1 MWKASMIIK
10 EKLYHHISESC
21 FCEWVCVP
29 PIYIITGFS
38 VCKVTLSCYK
48 HIIETRRTSFS
59 SQGDAGKK
67 TKEQTKQ
74 FSIRGCCATDIND
87 NSSLI
92 LYSFVLESFV
102 FCILC
107 SIGRTKRRE
116 IKRYIPAN
124 ATLTITSQLRF

>member
-1 MWKASMIIK
+1 M
-10 EKLYHHISESC
+10 
-21 FCEWVCVP
+21 CVP

-48 HIIETRRTSFS
+48 HIIETSFP
-59 SQGDAGKK
+59 SQGDAEWKK
-67 TKEQTKQ
+67 TKEYTKQ

-116 IKRYIPAN
+116 IKRYIRDN
-124 ATLTITSQLRF
+124 ATITITSQRRF